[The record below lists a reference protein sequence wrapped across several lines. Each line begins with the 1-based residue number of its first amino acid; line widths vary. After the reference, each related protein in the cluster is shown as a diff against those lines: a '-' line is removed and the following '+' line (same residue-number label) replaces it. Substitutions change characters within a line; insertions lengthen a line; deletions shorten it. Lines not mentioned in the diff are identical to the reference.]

1 MGRRKRAVKRKILPD
16 PVYHDTLVA
25 KFVSRLMVDGKKSV
39 AESIFYSALDMLKE
53 KNLGKTPVEVFKRA
67 IDNIKPLVE
76 VRSRRVGGA
85 TYQVP
90 VEVRPERRHSL
101 AIRWLITY
109 AAERGGQS
117 MKENL
122 SAELIDAFNGTGGAI
137 RKKED
142 VHRMAEANKAFSH
155 YRW

>member
-1 MGRRKRAVKRKILPD
+1 MGRRKKAVKRTIHRD
-16 PVYHDTLVA
+16 PVYQDLLVA
-25 KFVSRLMVDGKKSV
+25 KFVNRLLKDGKKSA
-39 AESIFYSALDMLKE
+39 AEGILYGALTGIKE
-53 KNLGKTPVEVFKRA
+53 KNVGKGPLEVFKRA
-67 IDNIKPLVE
+67 VDNVKPVVE

-90 VEVRPERRHSL
+90 VEVRPERRQSL

-109 AAERGGQS
+109 ASERPGRS
-117 MKENL
+117 MRDNL
-122 SAELIDAFNGTGGAI
+122 CDELIDAFRGTGGAI

-142 VHRMAEANKAFSH
+142 VHRMADANKAFSH